1 MRHGRRMH
9 APDIDPD
16 RRAATVR
23 DDEDVPGAS
32 LPDTPDPDDVAA
44 LRARLVAA
52 RTGRTPRLQP
62 ADHLD
67 PGEPVARGR
76 TSWAVTAR
84 SVVVGVVVVAVLAAA
99 LVVRALGA
107 TPGEVVPLPAAG
119 PAALSPDSSRA
130 GPSDEPPGP
139 RPAPAPAS
147 VQGLVVHVVGRVARP
162 GVVTLAAGARVAD
175 AVEAAGGL
183 RRDADVTHVNLAR
196 PVADGEQ
203 ILVPRRGEDPPA
215 PSPGTSAAPGRVDL
229 NVADVATLDAL
240 PGIGPV
246 LAQRIVDHREQHGP
260 FPDVASLSDVP
271 GIGPA
276 LERRLADLVTVA

>member
-16 RRAATVR
+16 RRAATVL
-23 DDEDVPGAS
+23 DDEAVPGAS
-32 LPDTPDPDDVAA
+32 LPDMPDPDDVAA
-44 LRARLVAA
+44 LRARLVAG
-52 RTGRTPRLQP
+52 RTGRTPRPQP

-76 TSWAVTAR
+76 TSWAVSAR

-119 PAALSPDSSRA
+119 PAAPSPDSSPA
-130 GPSDEPPGP
+130 GPSDEHPGP
-139 RPAPAPAS
+139 TPSPAPAS

-215 PSPGTSAAPGRVDL
+215 PSPGTSAAPGKVDL
-229 NVADVATLDAL
+229 NVAATTPTSA
-240 PGIGPV
+240 P
-246 LAQRIVDHREQHGP
+246 
-260 FPDVASLSDVP
+260 
-271 GIGPA
+271 
-276 LERRLADLVTVA
+276 